1 MVNGQTALPVHA
13 LTGKPGN
20 NAMKASMIK
29 RLHYFF
35 SELEEEAEPHATKV
49 VRTRAC
55 VALRDDDE
63 IIELPSSY
71 LKRGLYI
78 RLMLEMGWDDMD
90 ETMGMPEKAVGEGP
104 QRPKVYQKII
114 Q

>member
-13 LTGKPGN
+13 LTGKPSN

-29 RLHYFF
+29 RLHDFF

-49 VRTRAC
+49 VRTRAR

-63 IIELPSSY
+63 IVELPSSY
-71 LKRGLYI
+71 SKRGLYV
-78 RLMLEMGWDDMD
+78 RLMLELGWKVTCDGQGSFGKLIDYEPRAYDDD
-90 ETMGMPEKAVGEGP
+90 
-104 QRPKVYQKII
+104 
-114 Q
+114 